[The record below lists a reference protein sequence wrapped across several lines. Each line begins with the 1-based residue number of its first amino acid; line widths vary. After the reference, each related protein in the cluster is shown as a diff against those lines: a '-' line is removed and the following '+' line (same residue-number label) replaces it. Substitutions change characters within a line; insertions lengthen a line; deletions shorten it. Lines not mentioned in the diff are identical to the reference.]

1 MEEILHK
8 YNNVFKD
15 ELGEVKGVKA
25 KICVDPQV
33 KPAFHKARTVPFAL
47 GKKVEWSECR
57 KKG

>member
-8 YNNVFKD
+8 YNVFND
-15 ELGEVKGVKA
+15 ELGEIKGVKA

-47 GKKVEWSECR
+47 RKKVEDELE
-57 KKG
+57 